1 MSKPFLDRMRGLL
14 GGGSKPIKVGV
25 ITSRI
30 GPMDYYGTMQIRGL
44 ELGIEY
50 ATGGSRQV
58 AGRPIVLLVEDDAGD
73 PATGGQKARALI
85 ENEGAQILQG
95 CPSSAVAIVLAGIA
109 QEYERVLLVEPAA
122 ADSITGW
129 HWNRHV
135 FRTAAS
141 VSQDAEAGGRY
152 AVEHLGRTFC
162 FIAAD
167 SIFGRQSTAAWK
179 RVIQAHG
186 GQVLGEFFPPSDTA
200 DFAPYLR
207 QVLDQKP
214 AVLVQSWAGRG
225 NQALFSG
232 MRDVGILKQMRVTGG
247 LGDREARHALG
258 TTAAG
263 VVGIIK
269 YSYLL
274 PHNPVNDWLT
284 RRHTELYNEKPD
296 LFTGGGAAAGI
307 ALVEGLKRAEG
318 NPDAEALIPALTDMS
333 FEGPK
338 GRYTFRSED
347 HQALQPMYVVGLVQD
362 PEQPWTVPQL
372 IQEVTAEE
380 CAPPVK
386 EVGVGV

>member
-1 MSKPFLDRMRGLL
+1 MKGLL
-14 GGGSKPIKVGV
+14 GGSRPIKVGV
-25 ITSRI
+25 IASRI

-50 ATGGSRQV
+50 ATGGSREV
-58 AGRPIVLLVEDDAGD
+58 AGRPIVLLMEDDAGD

-85 ENEGAQILQG
+85 ENEGVHILQG

-109 QEYERVLLVEPAA
+109 REYERVLLVEPAA
-122 ADSITGW
+122 ADSITGM
-129 HWNRHV
+129 HWNPHV

-152 AVEHLGRTFC
+152 AVEHLGQTFC
-162 FIAAD
+162 LIAPD

-179 RVIQAHG
+179 RVIEAHG
-186 GQVLGEFFPPSDTA
+186 GQVLGEFFPPPDTV
-200 DFAPYLR
+200 DFVPVLR
-207 QVLDQKP
+207 QIVDLGP
-214 AVLVQSWAGRG
+214 GVLVQSWAGRG
-225 NQALFSG
+225 NLALFSG
-232 MRDVGILKQMRVTGG
+232 MREAGVFECMRVTGG

-263 VVGIIK
+263 VVGIFK

-284 RRHTELYNEKPD
+284 HRHTELYGEKPD

-307 ALVEGLKRAEG
+307 ALVEGLKRTEG
-318 NPDAEALIPALTDMS
+318 NPAAAVLIPALEEMS

-338 GRYTFRSED
+338 GTYAFRRAD
-347 HQALQPMYVVGLVQD
+347 HQALQPMYIVELVPD
-362 PEQPWTVPQL
+362 PGEPWTVPQL
-372 IQEVTAEE
+372 IQEIPAEQ
-380 CAPPVK
+380 CAPPVTR
-386 EVGVGV
+386 G